1 MAAAEGIDDAA
12 PLPGEELLRG
22 REIEAQ
28 LRRLCRHHSRIST
41 RRSCEADA
49 RMTVVL
55 AVDAARRRF
64 VVDALRPE
72 PSFELSP
79 GAVLRLRSRLD
90 GAELVFSAEVEG
102 VVSFDGAPALA
113 LRFPET
119 MRLRE
124 RRGAYRLPLP
134 GALNLRHSPAI
145 APQGALG
152 LSLVD
157 ISLQGAGA
165 LVASKPALQVGDRL
179 HMSVELPG
187 ASVPLVAEVRSRTP
201 HGERL
206 RLGLYFAELQPQQ
219 LDRLAAAM
227 LRIERQL
234 IRAAHVEA

>member
-1 MAAAEGIDDAA
+1 MAAAEVLDEAA

-22 REIEAQ
+22 KEIEAQ
-28 LRRLCRHHSRIST
+28 LRRLCRHHSLIST
-41 RRSCEADA
+41 RRSGDADA

-55 AVDAARRRF
+55 AVDAAQRRF
-64 VVDALRPE
+64 IVDALRPE
-72 PSFELSP
+72 PATAMAP
-79 GAVLRLRSRLD
+79 GTVLRLRSRLD

-102 VVSFDGAPALA
+102 AAPFEDAPALT
-113 LRFPET
+113 LRFPDS

-124 RRGAYRLPLP
+124 RRGTYRLPLP

-145 APQGALG
+145 APSGTLG
-152 LSLVD
+152 LSLID

-165 LVASKPALQVGDRL
+165 LVASKPALQIGDRL
-179 HMSVELPG
+179 HLSVELPG

-206 RLGLYFAELQPQQ
+206 RLGLYFTELQPQQ
-219 LDRLAAAM
+219 LDRLASAM

-234 IRAAHVEA
+234 IRAAQADG